1 MKNKG
6 FALMINEDFLSE
18 QPVPRVVQY
27 NKKRFAIRLERIFWR
42 FLEKMAKKRKIRLGK
57 LIFSLSEAHTGK
69 NLSSY
74 IRSYCM
80 VEAEKE
86 LMQEHLSLIGTDAI
100 DILKSCPVPGFI
112 LSHDLKI
119 LDYNMA
125 LTQWLG
131 DTVPNSI
138 RQFDLND
145 VFEPRVTRPVSETMA
160 LMQDGKLKQ
169 TQMQLVQ
176 RLEGRTSRSARST
189 WLALMPPKT
198 RNFYCLVWLT
208 SAPALSMRSIR

>member
-1 MKNKG
+1 
-6 FALMINEDFLSE
+6 MISEDFLSV
-18 QPVPRVVQY
+18 QPKPRIVQY
-27 NKKRFAIRLERIFWR
+27 NKRRFAIRLELVFWR
-42 FLEKMAKKRKIRLGK
+42 FLEKIAKKRKIRLGH
-57 LIFSLSEAHTGK
+57 LIFLLSEGNKGK

-100 DILKSCPVPGFI
+100 DILKSCPAPGFI

-119 LDYNMA
+119 LDYNTPLA
-125 LTQWLG
+125 QWLG
-131 DTVPNSI
+131 DTVSGSV
-138 RQFDLND
+138 RQYDLTD
-145 VFEPRVTRPVSETMA
+145 LFEPRVTRPVAETMA
-160 LMQDGKLKQ
+160 LMQNGKLKQ

-176 RLEGRTSRSARST
+176 RLEGRPSRSARST

-198 RNFYCLVWLT
+198 KNFYCLVWLI
-208 SAPALSMRSIR
+208 SAPALRVQSIR

>member
-6 FALMINEDFLSE
+6 FGLMINEDFLSI
-18 QPVPRVVQY
+18 QPKPRIVQY
-27 NKKRFAIRLERIFWR
+27 NKKRFAIRLEQVFWR
-42 FLEKMAKKRKIRLGK
+42 SLEKIAKKRQIRLGK
-57 LIFSLSEAHTGK
+57 LIWLLAEGHTGK

-86 LMQEHLSLIGTDAI
+86 LMQEHLSLVGTDAI

-119 LDYNMA
+119 LDYNSA

-131 DTVPNSI
+131 DTVQGSI
-138 RQFDLND
+138 RQADLID
-145 VFEPRVTRPVSETMA
+145 IFEPRVTRPVVETMA
-160 LMQDGKLKQ
+160 LMQDGRLKQ

-176 RLEGRTSRSARST
+176 RLEGRPSRSARST

-198 RNFYCLVWLT
+198 TNFYCLVWLT
-208 SAPALSMRSIR
+208 SGQALRIGTIR

>member
-1 MKNKG
+1 
-6 FALMINEDFLSE
+6 MIQEDFLST
-18 QPVPRVVQY
+18 QPKPRIVQY
-27 NKKRFAIRLERIFWR
+27 NKRRFAIRLESVFWR
-42 FLEKMAKKRKIRLGK
+42 FLERIANERKIRLGR
-57 LIFSLSEAHTGK
+57 LIHELSAGNRGK

-80 VEAEKE
+80 VEAERE

-119 LDYNMA
+119 LDYNGA
-125 LTQWLG
+125 LVQWLG
-131 DTVPNSI
+131 NTVTGGI
-138 RQFDLND
+138 RQATLTDIFD
-145 VFEPRVTRPVSETMA
+145 PRVTRPVAETMKM
-160 LMQDGKLKQ
+160 MQDGKLKQ

-176 RLEGRTSRSARST
+176 SLIGRPSRSARST

-198 RNFYCLVWLT
+198 TNFYCLVWLV
-208 SAPALSMRSIR
+208 SGPALPIGRIR

>member
-6 FALMINEDFLSE
+6 FVLMFNENFLSI
-18 QPVPRVVQY
+18 QPKPRIVQY
-27 NKKRFAIRLERIFWR
+27 NKRRYAIRLERVFWR
-42 FLEKMAKKRKIRLGK
+42 FLEKLAKKRKMRLGK
-57 LIFSLSEAHTGK
+57 LISKLSESHTGK

-74 IRSYCM
+74 VRAYCM
-80 VEAEKE
+80 VEAERE
-86 LMQEHLSLIGTDAI
+86 LMQEHLSLIGTDAV

-119 LDYNMA
+119 LDYNLA

-131 DTVPNSI
+131 DTVSGGI
-138 RQFDLND
+138 QQYDLTDIFD
-145 VFEPRVTRPVSETMA
+145 PRVTRPVSETMA
-160 LMQDGKLKQ
+160 LMQEGKLKQ

-176 RLEGRTSRSARST
+176 RLEGKASRSAKST

-198 RNFYCLVWLT
+198 KNFYCLVWLS
-208 SAPALSMRSIR
+208 SAPALRMGKNR